1 MNIEVN
7 GRELEVNA
15 ATLAA
20 LLNELGYED
29 GVVATAV
36 NQAFVR
42 AVDRQMT
49 ELKAGDAV
57 EILVPRQGG

>member
-7 GRELEVNA
+7 GKRRDVQA

-20 LLNELGYED
+20 LLEELGYED
-29 GVVATAV
+29 RLVATAL
-36 NQAFVR
+36 NRNFVR
-42 AVDRQMT
+42 AADRQGT

>member
-1 MNIEVN
+1 MQIEVN
-7 GRELEVNA
+7 GKELEVGA

-29 GVVATAV
+29 GVVATAL

-42 AVDRQMT
+42 AVDRRMT
-49 ELKAGDAV
+49 KLKAGDAV

>member
-15 ATLAA
+15 VTLAA
-20 LLNELGYED
+20 LLEELGYED
-29 GVVATAV
+29 GVVATAL

-42 AVDRQMT
+42 AIDRQMT
-49 ELKAGDAV
+49 PLQAGDTV

>member
-1 MNIEVN
+1 MQIEVN

-20 LLNELGYED
+20 LLKELGYQD
-29 GVVATAV
+29 VVVATAL
-36 NQAFVR
+36 NRDFVR
-42 AVDRQMT
+42 AVDRQKT
-49 ELKAGDAV
+49 KLKVGDAV